1 MTSKQIVAKA
11 TFLTSQKFRRQNRMR
26 PRTFNPRPFSR
37 LRAAI
42 LLPLALTIFCF
53 GSAVA
58 QEKAAKK
65 KIVVCSTTQVADF
78 ARQIVGDRWEV
89 ICVLAPGEDPH
100 TYETGPDDTGN
111 VARAD
116 LCLDNGWNLEG
127 HDWMRKMAESE
138 GKPIN
143 SCIEGVQPLKL
154 DEGDGEIVK
163 DPHAWFSPANAAIYV
178 NNIVAAVSKVD
189 PDNAEEYEARGML
202 YKTQLV
208 ALDNW
213 VRRQLTSLAANQR
226 VLITHHDAFGYFC
239 DRYKFENFSP
249 FGWSTADFAD
259 LGVDKKQKVIESIRD
274 KAVKAIFIET
284 TIDERTITLIA
295 KEAGVVVGGNLYSDA
310 MGAAGSA
317 GETYMGMMRENV
329 LTIVQSLK

>member
-1 MTSKQIVAKA
+1 MTTKQIVAKA

-26 PRTFNPRPFSR
+26 PCTFNPGPFSR

-42 LLPLALTIFCF
+42 LLPLALTIFCV

-138 GKPIN
+138 GKPIK

-154 DEGDGEIVK
+154 D
-163 DPHAWFSPANAAIYV
+163 
-178 NNIVAAVSKVD
+178 AVS
-189 PDNAEEYEARGML
+189 
-202 YKTQLV
+202 
-208 ALDNW
+208 
-213 VRRQLTSLAANQR
+213 
-226 VLITHHDAFGYFC
+226 
-239 DRYKFENFSP
+239 
-249 FGWSTADFAD
+249 
-259 LGVDKKQKVIESIRD
+259 
-274 KAVKAIFIET
+274 
-284 TIDERTITLIA
+284 
-295 KEAGVVVGGNLYSDA
+295 
-310 MGAAGSA
+310 
-317 GETYMGMMRENV
+317 
-329 LTIVQSLK
+329 